1 MYPKDLKTEAVK
13 PNYLLYFDVLK
24 SFIVFPTCEAVLIL
38 ERVDSLS
45 IKPLPSV
52 QHLTSL
58 LQVYSFWSKVR
69 LVAVSHTPHSTYLP
83 GVEVV
88 EHFEMNIFWCWSGP

>member
-1 MYPKDLKTEAVK
+1 M
-13 PNYLLYFDVLK
+13 
-24 SFIVFPTCEAVLIL
+24 LIL

-69 LVAVSHTPHSTYLP
+69 LVAVSHTPRSTYLP

-88 EHFEMNIFWCWSGP
+88 EHFEMNIFGVGRDCELLCEKCGNDLFEFCILISD